1 MALEEHLQLML
12 LLLPLLLSLGAAR
25 QEARWPC
32 CCCRLAVE
40 VVKEQQLLQ
49 EGRSDEGE
57 GKVVGDDLLG
67 PETSSREEVVAATAA
82 SIRSDQA
89 G

>member
-1 MALEEHLQLML
+1 
-12 LLLPLLLSLGAAR
+12 
-25 QEARWPC
+25 
-32 CCCRLAVE
+32 VE
-40 VVKEQQLLQ
+40 VVKEQQILQ
-49 EGRSDEGE
+49 GGRSDEGE
-57 GKVVGDDLLG
+57 GRVVGDDLMG

>member
-1 MALEEHLQLML
+1 VALEEHLQLML

-25 QEARWPC
+25 QEARWP

>member
-25 QEARWPC
+25 QETRWPC
-32 CCCRLAVE
+32 CRRLAVE
-40 VVKEQQLLQ
+40 VVKEQQILQ